1 MLGLSQVNN
10 YFMYSIFYALFYLI
24 SLIPWPVVYLLSDVV
39 SFLLRKIIQYRL
51 HVVHHNLAVA
61 FPNKTI
67 QERNQIAKEFYQKFT
82 DTFFET
88 IKLISMSDASF
99 KKRFT
104 SNVEVLNDIY
114 ATGQNVQ
121 IMAGHFF
128 NWEFANWGAAKY
140 GKYPFIGVYMP
151 LSNRFFDRLIL
162 DMRKRYG
169 SIMIP
174 ATNFKN
180 QFHQYASSG
189 KYAMALAADQNPG
202 NPKSAFWVPFFGQ
215 LTPFVKGPEKGA
227 KLNNTAQVF
236 VHFYSTKRGHYHSHY
251 ELMTTVPNYFKDGQL
266 TALFVKTLED
276 KVKKEPANYL
286 WSHRRWRYPYDA
298 ATYGHLVVD

>member
-10 YFMYSIFYALFYLI
+10 DCMYSIFYGFFYLI
-24 SLIPWPVVYLLSDVV
+24 SLIPWPVVYLLSDGVA
-39 SFLLRKIIQYRL
+39 FLLRKIFKYRL
-51 HVVHHNLAVA
+51 DVVHHNLAIA
-61 FPNKTI
+61 FPTKTV
-67 QERNQIAKEFYQKFT
+67 QERNQIAKEFYQKFA
-82 DTFFET
+82 DSFFET
-88 IKLISMSDASF
+88 IKLISMSDATF

-114 ATGQNVQ
+114 PTGQNVQ

-151 LSNRFFDRLIL
+151 LSNHYFDRLIL

-169 SIMIP
+169 SILIP

-180 QFHQYASSG
+180 QFHAYASNG

-202 NPKSAFWVPFFGQ
+202 NINAAFWIPFFGK

-236 VHFYSTKRGHYHSHY
+236 VHFYSTKRGHYHSQY
-251 ELMTTVPNYFKDGQL
+251 ELLTTAPNYFKDGQL
-266 TALFVKTLED
+266 TALYVKILEE
-276 KVKKEPANYL
+276 KIKQHPANYL
-286 WSHRRWRYPYDA
+286 WSHRRWRYTYDA
-298 ATYGHLVVD
+298 ATYGHLVVE

>member
-1 MLGLSQVNN
+1 
-10 YFMYSIFYALFYLI
+10 MYYIFYAFF
-24 SLIPWPVVYLLSDVV
+24 YLLSLLPWRVFYIISDFFAFILQYVVKYRVDVV
-39 SFLLRKIIQYRL
+39 AK
-51 HVVHHNLAVA
+51 NLAIA
-61 FPNKTI
+61 FPDKSVA
-67 QERNQIAKEFYQKFT
+67 ERKKIANAFYQKFT
-82 DTFFET
+82 DSFVET
-88 IKLISMSDASF
+88 IKFISISTREYE
-99 KKRFT
+99 KRFT
-104 SNVEVLNDIY
+104 SNVEVLNDLY
-114 ATGQNVQ
+114 DTGQSVQ

-128 NWEFANWGAAKY
+128 NWEYANWGVAKY

-151 LSNRFFDRLIL
+151 LSNQFFDRLIL

-180 QFHQYASSG
+180 QFHQYATSG
-189 KYAMALAADQNPG
+189 KYALALAADQNPG
-202 NPKSAFWVPFFGQ
+202 NPKSAFWIPFFGQ

-251 ELMTTVPNYFKDGQL
+251 EVMTTVPNYFKDGQL

-276 KVKKEPANYL
+276 KIKQEPANYL

-298 ATYGHLVVD
+298 ATYGHLVVE

>member
-1 MLGLSQVNN
+1 L
-10 YFMYSIFYALFYLI
+10 
-24 SLIPWPVVYLLSDVV
+24 DVV
-39 SFLLRKIIQYRL
+39 Q
-51 HVVHHNLAVA
+51 HNLAIA
-61 FPNKTI
+61 FPNKSI
-67 QERNQIAKEFYQKFT
+67 QERNQIAKAFYQKFT

-104 SNVEVLNDIY
+104 SNVEVLNDIH

-151 LSNRFFDRLIL
+151 LSNQYFDRLIL

-180 QFHQYASSG
+180 QFHKYASSG

-202 NPKSAFWVPFFGQ
+202 NPKSAFWIPFFGQ

-266 TALFVKTLED
+266 TALFVKTLEE
-276 KVKKEPANYL
+276 KIKQHPANYL

>member
-1 MLGLSQVNN
+1 V
-10 YFMYSIFYALFYLI
+10 A
-24 SLIPWPVVYLLSDVV
+24 
-39 SFLLRKIIQYRL
+39 FLLRSVIKYRL
-51 HVVHHNLAVA
+51 DVVHHNLAIA

-67 QERNQIAKEFYQKFT
+67 QERNQIAKAFYQKFA
-82 DTFFET
+82 DSFFET
-88 IKLISMSDASF
+88 IKLISMSDATF

-104 SNVEVLNDIY
+104 SNAEVLNNLY

-128 NWEFANWGAAKY
+128 NWEYANWGAAKY

-151 LSNRFFDRLIL
+151 LSNQFFDRLIL

-189 KYAMALAADQNPG
+189 KYALALAADQNPG
-202 NPKSAFWVPFFGQ
+202 NPKSAFWIPFFGQ

-236 VHFYSTKRGHYHSHY
+236 VHFYSTKRGHYHSQY
-251 ELMTTVPNYFKDGQL
+251 EVMTTVPNYFKDGQL

-276 KVKKEPANYL
+276 KIKKEPANYL
-286 WSHRRWRYPYDA
+286 WSHRRWRHPYDA
-298 ATYGHLVVD
+298 TTYGHLVVES